1 MTSWIFLKFSKHNRQ
16 VIEPSFCFVIFITLI
31 FSGPLGV
38 IVIFMDFSPICF
50 KVVGVEFGFVDEV
63 VATWFIG
70 FHFEELCKKNFPLE
84 SKVLYSL
91 HVL

>member
-1 MTSWIFLKFSKHNRQ
+1 MTSWIFLKFSKHNLQ

-31 FSGPLGV
+31 FSGHLGV

-63 VATWFIG
+63 VATWFNG
-70 FHFEELCKKNFPLE
+70 FHFEDVCKTSFCNRVKAFF
-84 SKVLYSL
+84 K
-91 HVL
+91 